1 MHDDFQFEPV
11 HGLPEALPKDEHIL
25 WQGAPDPMRLAI
37 EAWKMHWIIG
47 YFVFLAIWRIGV
59 SSASVPFTTA
69 LSHAVPFIVLPV
81 IACLVVYGMATVQ
94 ARSTV
99 YTLTNKRA
107 AMRIGAALTMTLNLP
122 YVCIGNAA
130 VQKRK
135 DGNGTL
141 SFEMI
146 DDTRI
151 SYLMTWPHT
160 RPWALSRAQPSFR
173 CIANV
178 AEVAEIFAEAA
189 ETRVH
194 QPRIVKN
201 DGPVRNPAQSAP
213 NAVAAE

>member
-1 MHDDFQFEPV
+1 MHHDDFKFEPV
-11 HGLPEALPKDEHIL
+11 HGLPEALPADEHIL
-25 WQGAPDPMRLAI
+25 WQGAPKPLRLAI

-47 YFVFLAIWRIGV
+47 YFAVLAIWRVGV
-59 SSASVPFTTA
+59 SSTTNPLPTA
-69 LSHAVPFIVLPV
+69 LGHAVPLMLACALACAV
-81 IACLVVYGMATVQ
+81 IYAMAYVQ

-130 VQKRK
+130 VQTRR
-135 DGNGTL
+135 GGTGTL
-141 SFEMI
+141 SFELI
-146 DDTRI
+146 DDTRV

-160 RPWALSRAQPSFR
+160 RPWQFTRAQPSFR
-173 CIANV
+173 GIADVTDV
-178 AEVAEIFAEAA
+178 AAIFADAA

-194 QPRIVKN
+194 TPRIEKI
-201 DGPVRNPAQSAP
+201 DPAQSAP